1 MKKGKKEEMKT
12 EQIVE
17 IAHYAPSAC
26 NSQPWKMHVICEPEM
41 VKDLSACLRDFGMNQ
56 FTKEVPA
63 FIVVSEVDAKLA
75 VGSKLKYDNN
85 TPYLD
90 GKLKLWVKI
99 SDTDFPQSI
108 SQIATIGRLSENML
122 NKAANY
128 AHTTLNSLFEKTK
141 SYGCDI
147 FESKNMLYRFYNSR
161 FESENKD
168 FLSNLKCNFSV
179 TCQNY
184 I

>member
-1 MKKGKKEEMKT
+1 MLFSSGYKT
-12 EQIVE
+12 GE
-17 IAHYAPSAC
+17 ISGD
-26 NSQPWKMHVICEPEM
+26 E
-41 VKDLSACLRDFGMNQ
+41 CLFYSLFQ
-56 FTKEVPA
+56 KEVNET
-63 FIVVSEVDAKLA
+63 FFNLDIVDEDGNSGKALIAIKRA
-75 VGSKLKYDNN
+75 ASSIKLKYDNN

-141 SYGCDI
+141 SCGCDI
-147 FESKNMLYRFYNSR
+147 FESKNMLYRFYNSK